1 MLLSLCSPLIPTTML
16 PNGQHRYYYPHF
28 TDENILSEVKDE
40 QVRSRAGTGVRA
52 HFLHYRHG
60 SLPPTEHPLTH
71 EKEKSGVLRV
81 SRKEY
86 WAKCEGLGFSFDS
99 GLSWGPLDKLLAFF
113 GERFLSRKQCFSA
126 LNFETHSMPP
136 WNDQADII
144 FGLVNSMVIAV

>member
-1 MLLSLCSPLIPTTML
+1 ML

-40 QVRSRAGTGVRA
+40 QVRSRAGMGVRA
-52 HFLHYRHG
+52 HFLHCHHG

-86 WAKCEGLGFSFDS
+86 WAKCEGLVSVLVWSELGAL
-99 GLSWGPLDKLLAFF
+99 GQVTCLLW
-113 GERFLSRKQCFSA
+113 RKV
-126 LNFETHSMPP
+126 P
-136 WNDQADII
+136 I
-144 FGLVNSMVIAV
+144 